1 MTIRIALVDDHAM
14 VVEGLEAALSRF
26 DEVELVAHGATME
39 EASELLQRDD
49 IDVVLLDV
57 RLQDGNGLQLLA
69 QRGPRERPKVLVVS
83 SFKVSQYAAA
93 ARKFGAS
100 GFVLKAV
107 PLPALV
113 EATRIVAAGG
123 EVFSAEQLE
132 SRFVTLSSREREV
145 LRLAMD
151 GLSNKEIGAK
161 IGLHRKTVEAYLS
174 NIFEKYEIR
183 GGRIELSIRAAEEGW
198 LDIQPPE
205 EPSARSRRRGDDGPE
220 GRAGSAEGT

>member
-1 MTIRIALVDDHAM
+1 MTIRVALVEDHDM
-14 VVEGLEAALSRF
+14 VREGLEAALERYP
-26 DEVELVAHGATME
+26 DLVVVAHGATVA
-39 EASELLQRDD
+39 EASALLDRDD
-49 IDVVLLDV
+49 LDVVLLDV
-57 RLQDGNGLQLLA
+57 RLEDGNALQLLA
-69 QRGPRERPKVLVVS
+69 ERQPRERPKVLVVS

-123 EVFSAEQLE
+123 QVFSADQLE
-132 SRFVTLSSREREV
+132 SRFITLSARERDV
-145 LRLAMD
+145 LRLAME

-161 IGLHRKTVEAYLS
+161 LDLHRKTVEAHLS
-174 NIFEKYEIR
+174 GIFEKYAIH

-198 LDIQPPE
+198 LDIQPP
-205 EPSARSRRRGDDGPE
+205 PATAKHQPTAKRRD
-220 GRAGSAEGT
+220 